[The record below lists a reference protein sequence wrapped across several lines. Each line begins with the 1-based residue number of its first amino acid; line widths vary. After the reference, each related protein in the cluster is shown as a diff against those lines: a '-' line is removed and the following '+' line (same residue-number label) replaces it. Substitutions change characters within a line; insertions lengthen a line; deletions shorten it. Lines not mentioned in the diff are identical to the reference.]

1 MQVSRTATKEDFN
14 HLRIDDIKQPI
25 SESRFDALLEKLQI
39 NNLSED
45 EKDFFQ
51 SIVEDRMVTE
61 EEFSTLTYEQTK
73 KIKQFTSRSDLEGNY
88 IPDTSIGFEKLSM
101 APLLSAQNISDD
113 EEYNEAIFNTLKKLN
128 LSQDDGISMLNEL
141 GGYINQ
147 EEKIIFEDS
156 LTDEQYDSG
165 IRYKTYIGLDMK
177 ELVSKRLEE
186 LNQGLLETSD
196 EDVKSDY
203 KNMISVYRE
212 IETQYNNIQDK
223 NRVENEAQL
232 EQFTRNT
239 KPNPLYNADVV
250 ELYNNITHE
259 YEEKEKK
266 KFNELMD
273 KLDISNLNN
282 REKELFRT
290 ILEDKEISN
299 IEMDKLSYEEMKKI
313 NQFIFKKDE
322 NGEVIDDTLIRTN
335 SRINA
340 LLKTTELTD
349 DETFNQVLFNTVKS
363 MNDIYE
369 INNFLN
375 PILNLISEKFTAFD
389 DVNSINFITEDINKV
404 LDELIKTFDEY
415 YQETEYDEIKEH
427 YLSVINKYQDLK
439 EQYNKT
445 VDKLG

>member
-88 IPDTSIGFEKLSM
+88 IADSSIGFEKLSM

-113 EEYNEAIFNTLKKLN
+113 EEYNEAIFNTFKKLN

-203 KNMISVYRE
+203 KNMIYVYRE

-232 EQFTRNT
+232 EQYTRNT

-266 KFNELMD
+266 EFDELMD

-322 NGEVIDDTLIRTN
+322 KGEIIDDTLIRTN

-340 LLKTTELTD
+340 LLRTTELTD

-389 DVNSINFITEDINKV
+389 EVNSINFITEDMNKV
-404 LDELIKTFDEY
+404 LDELIKTFDEH

-445 VDKLG
+445 TIDS